1 MSQFFYIHPD
11 TPQQR
16 LLKQSVAI
24 IEKGGVI
31 VYPTDSG
38 YALGC
43 AIGNKSAMDKIIQ
56 IRQLGKDHNFT
67 LMCKDLT
74 ELSVFARVE
83 NNAFRLIRNHSPGPY
98 TFILKGTKE
107 VPKRLLN
114 PKRKTIGL
122 RVPDNRI
129 ALALLEELGAPLMSV
144 SLIFPDDDT
153 AESDPELIRDRL
165 ERQVD
170 LIINGGILPEQL
182 TSIIDFSEGDVNI
195 LRHGIG
201 NTEAFE

>member
-31 VYPTDSG
+31 VYPSDSG

-144 SLIFPDDDT
+144 SLIFPDDEV

-182 TSIIDFSEGDVNI
+182 TSIIDFSEGDVKV